1 MVGAWQNVWSSKQ
14 LGFLLHV
21 REVKVG
27 EGKRKII
34 VCNGK
39 WEYDTGYTGE
49 TLEKNVSNNKPSL
62 QG

>member
-14 LGFLLHV
+14 LGSLLHV

-27 EGKRKII
+27 EAKRKTI

-39 WEYDTGYTGE
+39 WEYDTGYSGE
-49 TLEKNVSNNKPSL
+49 TLEKKM
-62 QG
+62 

>member
-1 MVGAWQNVWSSKQ
+1 MWSSKQ

-27 EGKRKII
+27 EAKRKII

-39 WEYDTGYTGE
+39 WEHDTGYSGE